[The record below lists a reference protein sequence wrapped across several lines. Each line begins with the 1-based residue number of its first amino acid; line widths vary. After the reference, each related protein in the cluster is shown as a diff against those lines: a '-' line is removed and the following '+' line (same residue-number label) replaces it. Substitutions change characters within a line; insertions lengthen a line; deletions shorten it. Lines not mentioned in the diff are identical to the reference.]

1 MALVNILALGICL
14 LMLAYMF
21 GESLAECLPVLFCIL
36 VLVLYGL
43 AILHH
48 LSWIDY
54 LGCIVLICFT
64 VWFVRCGKE
73 KRNTFCSICL
83 EKVTHS
89 SFIIGMLAFAMI
101 VIGVSGKVVT
111 WWDDVNFW
119 LTDVKA
125 LYYLDGLA
133 GKYGNAAPSFGD
145 YPPGSQLIKWWFLHL
160 DAGTFR
166 ESLAFIGYYTMN
178 MVFMLPMF
186 RRINDKNPIVLIF
199 STVLLW
205 IFPSIAE
212 VYGYDGFCADLTMA
226 CIYGG
231 FLFGVID
238 KESHKESFYY
248 GRLIL
253 YLGVLV
259 LIKSTGFIW
268 AAFGLLF
275 VYGCFILQKRG
286 KRRLT
291 GAALI
296 TAAPLVTGGVWMMLC
311 FLLRRVTRTTATA
324 VRYVTTDA
332 YGLSGYKREYAS
344 AFIKAFLREPLHKA
358 KGMGLDLT
366 PLACY
371 ILIGLLL
378 VFFLRKRLLP
388 AREGKFVLGFVCIS
402 GMVFYLIIF
411 LAHLTIFATETQY
424 LEASG
429 MISSIE
435 RYGAPFTI
443 GTLFFL
449 ACIWMEQG
457 DQLFAKDKWPK
468 FCRRYGKICCLI
480 FLTALTAQWN
490 VSYHGLIGYR
500 KEVSDQL
507 QIRANMLDEEARVF
521 LNALEVLDPT
531 EGTRVYCIQS
541 GDPRWVRNTYTNME
555 ASPVSVVY
563 DNINLQDAP
572 ADWLAEMIIAS
583 HASYLY
589 VGEMKGTEVLL
600 SFLPEGVEDFVPNIL
615 YRIIKKE
622 DGTIRLEAAENR

>member
-1 MALVNILALGICL
+1 MALINILAFGICL

-21 GESLAECLPVLFCIL
+21 GESLVECLPVLLCIL

-54 LGCIVLICFT
+54 LGCIVLICFI
-64 VWFVRCGKE
+64 VWLVRCDKE
-73 KRNTFCSICL
+73 KRNAFCRICL
-83 EKVTHS
+83 EKVTHP

-101 VIGVSGKVVT
+101 VMGVSGKVVT

-166 ESLAFIGYYTMN
+166 EELAFIGYYTMN

-186 RRINDKNPIVLIF
+186 RRINSKNPIVLICAMI
-199 STVLLW
+199 VLW

-226 CIYGG
+226 YIYGG

-238 KESHKESFYY
+238 RENHKESFYY

-253 YLGVLV
+253 YLGILV

-268 AAFGLLF
+268 TAFGLLF
-275 VYGCFILQKRG
+275 VYSCFLLQERG
-286 KRRLT
+286 KRSLS

-296 TAAPLVTGGVWMMLC
+296 TAAPLVTGGSWMLLC
-311 FLLRRVTRTTATA
+311 LLLRRVAQTTATA
-324 VRYVTTDA
+324 VKYVTTDD

-344 AFIKAFLREPLHKA
+344 AFIQAFLKEPLHKT

-378 VFFLRKRLLP
+378 VFFLRKHLLP
-388 AREGKFVLGFVCIS
+388 VKEGKFVLGFTGIS
-402 GMVFYLIIF
+402 GAIFYLTIF
-411 LAHLTIFATETQY
+411 LAHLTIFAMETQY

-457 DQLFAKDKWPK
+457 DKLFAGDKWPK
-468 FCRRYGKICCLI
+468 LCRRYGKICCLI

-490 VSYHGLIGYR
+490 ISYHGLIGYR

-507 QIRANMLDEEARVF
+507 QIRADMLDEEARTF
-521 LNALEVLDPT
+521 LNALEVLDPA
-531 EGTRVYCIQS
+531 GSTRVLCIQ
-541 GDPRWVRNTYTNME
+541 GGAPRWVRNTYTSME

-563 DNINLQDAP
+563 QNINLQDAP
-572 ADWLAEMIIAS
+572 MDWLAQEIIAS

-589 VGEMKGTEVLL
+589 VGEMEGTEVLL
-600 SFLPEGVEDFVPNIL
+600 SFLPEGAEDFVPNIL
-615 YRIIKKE
+615 YRIIKRE
-622 DGTIRLEAAENR
+622 DGMIRLEAAENG

>member
-1 MALVNILALGICL
+1 MALVNILAFSICL
-14 LMLAYMF
+14 LMLAYFF

-48 LSWIDY
+48 LSLIDY
-54 LGCIVLICFT
+54 LGCIVLICFI
-64 VWFVRCGKE
+64 VWLVRCSKE
-73 KRNTFCSICL
+73 KRNAFCSICL
-83 EKVTHS
+83 EKVTHP

-101 VIGVSGKVVT
+101 VIGVSDKVVT

-125 LYYLDGLA
+125 LYYLDGFA
-133 GKYGNAAPSFGD
+133 KKYGNAAPSFGD

-166 ESLAFIGYYTMN
+166 EGLAFIGYYTMN

-186 RRINDKNPIVLIF
+186 RKINDKNPIVLIF

-238 KESHKESFYY
+238 RENHKESFYY

-275 VYGCFILQKRG
+275 AYGCFLLRERKKG
-286 KRRLT
+286 FFPSVV
-291 GAALI
+291 LI
-296 TAAPLVTGGVWMMLC
+296 TAAPLVTGGVWMILC
-311 FLLRRVTRTTATA
+311 LLLRRVTKTTATA
-324 VRYVTTDA
+324 VKYVTTDE

-344 AFIKAFLREPLHKA
+344 AFIQAFLREPLHKT
-358 KGMGLDLT
+358 KGMGVDLT

-378 VFFLRKRLLP
+378 VFFLRKRILP
-388 AREGKFVLGFVCIS
+388 SREGKFVLGFVGIS
-402 GMVFYLIIF
+402 GIVFYLTIF
-411 LAHLTIFATETQY
+411 LAHLTIFAAETQY

-449 ACIWMEQG
+449 ASIWMEQG
-457 DQLFAKDKWPK
+457 DKLFAGDKWPE

-480 FLTALTAQWN
+480 FLTAITAQWN

-500 KEVSDQL
+500 KEVFDQL
-507 QIRANMLDEEARVF
+507 QVREDMLDEKARIF
-521 LNALEVLDPT
+521 LNALEVLDRA
-531 EGTRVYCIQS
+531 ESTRVYCLQE
-541 GDPRWVRNTYTNME
+541 GDPRWVRNTYTSME

-572 ADWLAEMIIAS
+572 ADWLAQEITAS

-589 VGEMKGTEVLL
+589 VEEMEGMEVLL
-600 SFLPEGVEDFVPNIL
+600 AFLPEDAKDFAPNIL
-615 YRIIKKE
+615 YRIVKRE
-622 DGTIRLEAAENR
+622 DGTIRLEAAEN

>member
-1 MALVNILALGICL
+1 MALVNILAFGICL

-21 GESLAECLPVLFCIL
+21 EESLAECLPVLFCIL

-54 LGCIVLICFT
+54 LGCIVPICFT
-64 VWFVRCGKE
+64 VWLVRCDKD
-73 KRNTFCSICL
+73 KRNIFYSICL
-83 EKVTHS
+83 EKVTHP
-89 SFIIGMLAFAMI
+89 SFIIGMLAFGMI
-101 VIGVSGKVVT
+101 IIGVSGKVVT

-125 LYYLDGLA
+125 LYYLDGFA

-160 DAGTFR
+160 DAGNFR
-166 ESLAFIGYYTMN
+166 EGLAFIGYYTMN
-178 MVFMLPMF
+178 MAFMLPMF
-186 RRINDKNPIVLIF
+186 RKITDNNPIVLIF
-199 STVLLW
+199 SVVFLW

-231 FLFGVID
+231 FLFSVTD
-238 KESHKESFYY
+238 RENHKESFYY

-268 AAFGLLF
+268 VAFGLIF
-275 VYGCFILQKRG
+275 VYGCFLLREKKKG
-286 KRRLT
+286 CFPCV
-291 GAALI
+291 ALI
-296 TAAPLVTGGVWMMLC
+296 TAAPLVTGSIWLVLC
-311 FLLRRVTRTTATA
+311 FLLRRVAKTTATA
-324 VRYVTTDA
+324 VKYVTTDE

-344 AFIKAFLREPLHKA
+344 AFIQAFLKEPLHKT
-358 KGMGLDLT
+358 KGIGLDLT
-366 PLACY
+366 PLTCY

-388 AREGKFVLGFVCIS
+388 VREGKFVLGFVGIS
-402 GMVFYLIIF
+402 GIVFYLTIF

-449 ACIWMEQG
+449 GCVWMEQG
-457 DQLFAKDKWPK
+457 DKLFAGDKWPGL
-468 FCRRYGKICCLI
+468 CRRYGKFGCLVL
-480 FLTALTAQWN
+480 LTALTARWD

-507 QIRANMLDEEARVF
+507 QIRADMLDEEARVF
-521 LNALEVLDPT
+521 LNALKILDPS
-531 EGTRVYCIQS
+531 ESTRVYCIQV
-541 GDPRWVRNTYTNME
+541 GDPRWVRNTYTSME

-572 ADWLAEMIIAS
+572 ADWLAQEIIAS

-589 VGEMKGTEVLL
+589 VGEMEGTEVLL
-600 SFLPEGVEDFVPNIL
+600 SFLPEGEEDFVPNIL
-615 YRIIKKE
+615 YRIVRIE
-622 DGTIRLEAAENR
+622 DRTIRLEAAENG